1 MLFLMLMMVLMLMLT
16 LALMLLLML
25 ILILMLMLLM
35 LTLMP
40 PSYPCG
46 ADHPPQNCSQH
57 ESQALCQV
65 FLEMEFEFR

>member
-1 MLFLMLMMVLMLMLT
+1 MFLLMLMLVLMLM

-57 ESQALCQV
+57 EWQALG